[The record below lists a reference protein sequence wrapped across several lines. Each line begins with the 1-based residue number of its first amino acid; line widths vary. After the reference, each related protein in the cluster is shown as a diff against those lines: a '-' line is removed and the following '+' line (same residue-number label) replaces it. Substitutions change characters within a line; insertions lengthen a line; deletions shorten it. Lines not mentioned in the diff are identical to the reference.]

1 MGGHALKT
9 VNTQRINNDEYQR
22 IKKEIYDKFHSKIS
36 IYFLNEIPG
45 KETHGDLDLLYV
57 NSNHLNIRE
66 LIVQIMN
73 PKEIVKNGPVLS
85 FSYVL
90 NEEENMFFQI
100 DFIHVHD
107 IDTALFY
114 FSYGDFGQLI
124 GRILKFYGLTFGHNG
139 LWISPF
145 KNTIISYIEDHK
157 EEYDKYHVEDHKI
170 GDIED
175 IILTR
180 RPDEICEFIGLSY
193 YRWKEGFQTKLELF
207 EYIKSSHYF
216 SPTIFMYS
224 NHPQRS
230 RLKTRKMYE
239 EFLIYLFGEDKVN
252 ELKESK
258 DSTDTKENKQIEAIQ
273 YFDKEDELK
282 KEIHSYFLHAERKM
296 KFNGN
301 ILQSQFNIQPKDLG
315 TIIPNFKKFI
325 SESESLTFE
334 EWLDLH
340 NGDTIITIFTVWLDI
355 YGKDIRPPRA

>member
-1 MGGHALKT
+1 MYITNMGGHALKT
-9 VNTQRINNDEYQR
+9 VNTKRVDNNEYKK
-22 IKKEIYDKFHSKIS
+22 IKKEIYDKFHSKVS
-36 IYFLNEIPG
+36 IHFLNEIPG

-57 NSNHLNIRE
+57 NSNNLNIRE

-85 FSYVL
+85 FSYLL
-90 NEEENMFFQI
+90 NEEENMYFQI

-114 FSYGDFGQLI
+114 FSYADFGQLI
-124 GRILKFYGLTFGHNG
+124 GRILKYYGLTFGHNG

-180 RPDEICEFIGLSY
+180 RPEEICKFIGLSY
-193 YRWKEGFQTKLELF
+193 DRWKEGFLTKLELF

-239 EFLIYLFGEDKVN
+239 EFLISLFGEDKVN

-258 DSTDTKENKQIEAIQ
+258 ESTDTKENNQLEAIFHFQ
-273 YFDKEDELK
+273 KEDELK
-282 KEIHSYFLHAERKM
+282 KSIDLYFLHYERKQ

-301 ILQSQFNIQPKDLG
+301 LMIQLLQVTNKELG
-315 TIIPNFKKFI
+315 SLIPSFKKHINEKYSCDFEEYLDKSTKNQI
-325 SESESLTFE
+325 SEKIQ
-334 EWLDLH
+334 EWYLS
-340 NGDTIITIFTVWLDI
+340 NQ
-355 YGKDIRPPRA
+355 

>member
-1 MGGHALKT
+1 MNSTNMGGHALKT
-9 VNTQRINNDEYQR
+9 VNTQRINNDDYQR
-22 IKKEIYDKFHSKIS
+22 IKKEIYDKFHSKVS

-57 NSNHLNIRE
+57 NPDHFNIRE
-66 LIVQIMN
+66 LILQIMN

-85 FSYVL
+85 FSYLL
-90 NEEENMFFQI
+90 NEDENMYFQI

-107 IDTALFY
+107 IDSALFY
-114 FSYGDFGQLI
+114 FSYSDFGQIL
-124 GRILKFYGLTFGHNG
+124 GKILKYYGLTFGHNG

-145 KNTIISYIEDHK
+145 KNTILSYLQHHQ
-157 EEYDKYHVEDHKI
+157 EEYEKYNINEHKI

-180 RPDEICEFIGLSY
+180 RPEEICKFFGLSY
-193 YRWKEGFQTKLELF
+193 DRWKEGFQTKIELF

-216 SPTIFMYS
+216 SPEIFLYS

-239 EFLIYLFGEDKVN
+239 EFLIYLFGEDKVH

-258 DSTDTKENKQIEAIQ
+258 ESTDTKENHQLKAILH
-273 YFDKEDELK
+273 FEKEDELK
-282 KEIHSYFLHAERKM
+282 TRINLYFLHCERKM

-301 ILQSQFNIQPKDLG
+301 LILQLLHVTNKELG
-315 TIIPNFKKFI
+315 LIIPSFKKHINEKYSCDFEEYLDKSTKNQI
-325 SESESLTFE
+325 SEE
-334 EWLDLH
+334 
-340 NGDTIITIFTVWLDI
+340 ITNW
-355 YGKDIRPPRA
+355 YYHHQ

>member
-1 MGGHALKT
+1 MG
-9 VNTQRINNDEYQR
+9 
-22 IKKEIYDKFHSKIS
+22 IYYKS
-36 IYFLNEIPG
+36 
-45 KETHGDLDLLYV
+45 
-57 NSNHLNIRE
+57 
-66 LIVQIMN
+66 
-73 PKEIVKNGPVLS
+73 
-85 FSYVL
+85 
-90 NEEENMFFQI
+90 
-100 DFIHVHD
+100 
-107 IDTALFY
+107 
-114 FSYGDFGQLI
+114 
-124 GRILKFYGLTFGHNG
+124 HNG

-193 YRWKEGFQTKLELF
+193 DRWKEGFQTKLELF

-258 DSTDTKENKQIEAIQ
+258 DSTDTKENNQLEAIFHFQ
-273 YFDKEDELK
+273 KEDELK
-282 KEIHSYFLHAERKM
+282 KSIDLYFLHYERKQ

-301 ILQSQFNIQPKDLG
+301 LMIQLLQVTNKELG
-315 TIIPNFKKFI
+315 SLIPSFKKYINEKYSCDFEEYIDKSTKNQI
-325 SESESLTFE
+325 SEKIQ
-334 EWLDLH
+334 EWYLS
-340 NGDTIITIFTVWLDI
+340 NQ
-355 YGKDIRPPRA
+355 